1 MEHQF
6 LSISEQCRI
15 LGIHRSGMYYSAKP
29 DSSLNL
35 RLMSIIDKEF
45 FDEPFYGVQK
55 MTHHLRYH
63 VNQKRMRGLYR
74 LMDLRVIYAKKN
86 TSKANKGHKK
96 YPYLLRDLKIKRPNQ
111 VWVCDIIWIPMQRD
125 FMYLIA
131 IIDLHNRYIVNWSI
145 STSMDAEWCTEV
157 LEEAIRMHGTPE
169 IFNTD
174 QGSQFTATEFSE
186 YVSLMNLM

>member
-1 MEHQF
+1 
-6 LSISEQCRI
+6 
-15 LGIHRSGMYYSAKP
+15 
-29 DSSLNL
+29 
-35 RLMSIIDKEF
+35 
-45 FDEPFYGVQK
+45 
-55 MTHHLRYH
+55 
-63 VNQKRMRGLYR
+63 
-74 LMDLRVIYAKKN
+74 
-86 TSKANKGHKK
+86 
-96 YPYLLRDLKIKRPNQ
+96 
-111 VWVCDIIWIPMQRD
+111 MQRD